1 MTKKKLITV
10 ITDHQLTA
18 DTIASAIGATEK
30 HNGYYLGN
38 GYAVTWTNGSV
49 IEATFK
55 PEERFVL
62 SSNMD
67 PIHVFAHN
75 FQFAMRDY
83 DNLVGYNKT
92 AHDKQHLSTV
102 KALWKM
108 SHTVVNAMMPS
119 IESELDFL
127 ALYYYLA
134 MPVNI
139 RRAWLP
145 ILTKREI
152 ISAVENGPRRPDK
165 YKEWRSNGI
174 YNKLVKLC
182 KEDAELRGEATV
194 EEMPVKQAAQDAAM
208 LGVEA
213 PKAGEVIELDNH
225 TIQFT
230 DGITLFNMPQ
240 LLIAGA
246 TELDFTHEETLQ
258 TAFKLYAKKLI
269 SYPFAQQNTIPYEVW
284 SMMKHNRQILR
295 FNSKWGKKVKNRTFL
310 SRRHNF
316 RSGENEFNGFGI
328 VTTGLHPTDLTRDEE
343 KLYNLIVKRVLDAFT
358 PAKKRQGKKFQKAKN
373 KENSDKTA

>member
-1 MTKKKLITV
+1 MIQKNLITV

-18 DTIASAIGATEK
+18 DTIAQAIGANQK

-55 PEERFVL
+55 PGEKFVL
-62 SSNMD
+62 NSDMD
-67 PIHVFAHN
+67 PKLVYAHN
-75 FQFAMRDY
+75 FDFAIRNY
-83 DNLVGYNKT
+83 DNLLGYNKSEQD
-92 AHDKQHLSTV
+92 AKHLSTV

-108 SHTVVNAMMPS
+108 SHTVVNAMLPS
-119 IESELDFL
+119 IESDLDFL
-127 ALYYYLA
+127 GLYYYLGVPK
-134 MPVNI
+134 PV

-145 ILTKREI
+145 ILTKPEI
-152 ISAVENGPRRPDK
+152 ISAVEKGPKCPEK
-165 YKEWRSNGI
+165 YEQWLANGI

-182 KEDAELRGEATV
+182 EEDAEFRGEAVV
-194 EEMPVKQAAQDAAM
+194 EEIPVDEAEKDAVF
-208 LGVEA
+208 LGVEV
-213 PKAGEVIELDNH
+213 PMAGDEVDMDDYILR
-225 TIQFT
+225 FT
-230 DGITLFNMPQ
+230 DGKTLFNLPQ
-240 LLIAGA
+240 LLVAGA
-246 TELDFTHEETLQ
+246 TELEFTHDQTIG

-269 SYPFAQQNTIPYEVW
+269 SYPLAQQNTIPYEVW
-284 SMMKHNRQILR
+284 TLMKHNRQVLR
-295 FNSKWGKKVKNRTFL
+295 FNSKWGKKVKRNWL

-358 PAKKRQGKKFQKAKN
+358 PAKKRYGKKV
-373 KENSDKTA
+373 SKTRK

>member
-1 MTKKKLITV
+1 MTKKILTTV

-18 DTIASAIGATEK
+18 DTIATAIGATEK
-30 HNGYYLGN
+30 HNGYYYGN

-55 PEERFVL
+55 PKESFVL
-62 SSNMD
+62 SSDMD
-67 PIHVFAHN
+67 PMLVFAHN
-75 FQFAMRDY
+75 FRFAMRNY
-83 DNLVGYNKT
+83 DNLVGYDKT
-92 AHDKQHLSTV
+92 THDQQHLSTV

-108 SHTVVNAMMPS
+108 SHTIVNAMMPS

-134 MPVNI
+134 MPVNV

-165 YKEWRSNGI
+165 YETWRSYGI

-182 KEDAELRGEATV
+182 KEDAELRGEATI
-194 EEMPVKQAAQDAAM
+194 EEIAVREAAKDAEM
-208 LGVEA
+208 IGVEA
-213 PKAGEVIELDNH
+213 PKAGEVVELDNH
-225 TIQFT
+225 TIHFT
-230 DGITLFNMPQ
+230 DGITLFNLPQ

-246 TELDFTHEETLQ
+246 TELNFTHEETMQ

-284 SMMKHNRQILR
+284 SLMKHNRQVLR
-295 FNSKWGKKVKNRTFL
+295 FNSKWGKKVKRNFL

-358 PAKKRQGKKFQKAKN
+358 PAKKRNGKRCLKSEK
-373 KENSDKTA
+373 